1 MSSQTCL
8 LPLFPSKE
16 SVKLCLL
23 LSVYMFFFYCYG
35 LNYDTVDF
43 FICLKHCPVRAV
55 CANFLIGE
63 DITVTHCCLH
73 QCHLNSGVYQYT
85 CLSGIHYISQ
95 YYLFLSLHKNSK
107 NCSSCTTIKTTC
119 RMNEWALSVSVFL
132 FIRLLAHD
140 K

>member
-55 CANFLIGE
+55 CTNFLIGE

-73 QCHLNSGVYQYT
+73 HCHLDSGVYQYT

-107 NCSSCTTIKTTC
+107 KLLIMYHNKNNMQDERVGFERKCLSIYPSFSS
-119 RMNEWALSVSVFL
+119 
-132 FIRLLAHD
+132 
-140 K
+140 